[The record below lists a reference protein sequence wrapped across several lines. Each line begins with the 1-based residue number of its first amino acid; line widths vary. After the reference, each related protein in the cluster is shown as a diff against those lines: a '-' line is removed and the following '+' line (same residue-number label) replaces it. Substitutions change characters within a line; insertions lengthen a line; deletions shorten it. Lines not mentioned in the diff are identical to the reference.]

1 MQYELRQCKY
11 DDLNLIFE
19 LKKLCLKW
27 YIDTIYGWNDEI
39 QFKKTNNEL
48 IRNID
53 SMKIIQVGE
62 RDIGVTTFFKRADF
76 HQVGLTMIHPD
87 YQSRG
92 IGGRIIKDYIAQA
105 KRDNKR
111 IIIKTYKENSAQNLY
126 KRLGFKVYNT
136 DETHIYLEIGNC
148 IIRQID
154 TDEYDKCSSIWD
166 MKNSPF
172 TDEFKQQIRNG
183 DRLVFVCISDD
194 EFIAEGNLVIN
205 CADSDYYIP
214 GKRIYLSHMITKKEY
229 RNKGFGSMMIDYLV
243 KKAKEMG
250 YSEIA
255 LGVNIDNCSAV
266 RLYKSKGFTTVIKE
280 CEDKYGRFYK
290 LLKPL

>member
-11 DDLNLIFE
+11 NDLNFIFE

-27 YIDTIYGWNDEI
+27 YIDSIYGWNDEI
-39 QFKKTNNEL
+39 QLKKTNNEL

-53 SMKIIQVGE
+53 SMKIIQVGKH
-62 RDIGVTTFFKRADF
+62 DIGVTTFFKNDEF
-76 HQVGLTMIHPD
+76 YQVGLTMIHPD
-87 YQSRG
+87 YQSKG
-92 IGGRIIKDYIAQA
+92 IGGGIIKDYIAQA

-111 IIIKTYKENSAQNLY
+111 IIIKTYKENPARNLY
-126 KRLGFKVYNT
+126 KRLGFKVYDT
-136 DETHIYLEIGNC
+136 DQTHIYLEIGNC
-148 IIRQID
+148 IIRQIGI
-154 TDEYDKCSSIWD
+154 DEYDKCSNIWD

-172 TDEFKQQIRNG
+172 VDEFKNQIKNG
-183 DRLVFVCISDD
+183 DRFVFVCASDD

-214 GKRIYLSHMITKKEY
+214 EKRIYLSHMITKKEY
-229 RNKGFGSMMIDYLV
+229 RNKGFGSIVIDYLV

-250 YSEIA
+250 YAEIA
-255 LGVNIDNCSAV
+255 LGVDIDNYSAV
-266 RLYKSKGFTTVIKE
+266 RLYKNKGFTTVIKE
-280 CEDKYGRFYK
+280 CEDEYGRFYK